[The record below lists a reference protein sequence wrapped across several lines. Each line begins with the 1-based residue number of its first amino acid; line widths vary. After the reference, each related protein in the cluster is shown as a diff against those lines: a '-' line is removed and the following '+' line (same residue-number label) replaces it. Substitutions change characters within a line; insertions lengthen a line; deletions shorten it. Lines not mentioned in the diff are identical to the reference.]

1 MNQFGAMGKK
11 KIKVPQNL
19 LEHILVLIFNEF
31 AFLGPLWQSVSL
43 RHTMDSLQN
52 IYCQD
57 LNHLWFQI
65 VRVLTR
71 DLIHDEILGGQF
83 ASLSTPP
90 SLLDVDIKWLSLWP
104 EISISCEPMLAWSLT
119 DSKTCKQKRRHIYR
133 TKWNHQG
140 KKMPSISH

>member
-1 MNQFGAMGKK
+1 MGKK

-31 AFLGPLWQSVSL
+31 TFQGPLWQSVSL

-65 VRVLTR
+65 VRILTR

-90 SLLDVDIKWLSLWP
+90 SLLDVDIKWLSL
-104 EISISCEPMLAWSLT
+104 
-119 DSKTCKQKRRHIYR
+119 
-133 TKWNHQG
+133 
-140 KKMPSISH
+140 